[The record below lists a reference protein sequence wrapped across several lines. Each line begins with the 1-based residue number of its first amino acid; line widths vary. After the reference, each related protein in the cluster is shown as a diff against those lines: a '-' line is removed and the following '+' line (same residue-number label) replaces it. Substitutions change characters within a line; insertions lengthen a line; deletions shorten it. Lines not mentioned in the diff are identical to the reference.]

1 MKTGRMLNF
10 EIPKASFPIS
20 SSILIPQTEPFEL
33 VDELIDAS
41 ENHAISR
48 FTIPGNHILLE
59 DNELQESGILE
70 NMAQTCALHSGFI
83 STTFLNKD
91 ESRNEGLKIPV
102 GYIGALNDVEF
113 YQRPLCGEILETH
126 IKVQHKIGTASVVAC
141 EVFLKSIC
149 IAKGSLK
156 IFIVENNRA

>member
-70 NMAQTCALHSGFI
+70 NMAQTCALH
-83 STTFLNKD
+83 
-91 ESRNEGLKIPV
+91 
-102 GYIGALNDVEF
+102 
-113 YQRPLCGEILETH
+113 
-126 IKVQHKIGTASVVAC
+126 
-141 EVFLKSIC
+141 
-149 IAKGSLK
+149 
-156 IFIVENNRA
+156 